1 MTVHDAIRRFCID
14 ELRVAER
21 ALPAAGL
28 TPRSSS
34 VAVSAVRVAIA
45 VVPGQR

>member
-1 MTVHDAIRRFCID
+1 MTVHDAMRRLCID

-28 TPRSSS
+28 TPPSSS
-34 VAVSAVRVAIA
+34 VAVPAVHLAIA